1 MTDDTSFLF
10 CLLSQRSQK
19 KLPSNPQPITVVSY
33 SHENFSFKWEL
44 PACLFPSTK
53 KGCNREREW
62 VQNRPFSFE
71 RKALIWIG
79 RHCSIF
85 TTEKQRAFPEHPII
99 FQEARPTHAYVIL
112 SSSFRTFENVIGK
125 LIISTKLTMPGTK
138 SVRKIL
144 PGFVRHFLRNLS
156 TVVVQPL

>member
-1 MTDDTSFLF
+1 MT
-10 CLLSQRSQK
+10 Q
-19 KLPSNPQPITVVSY
+19 
-33 SHENFSFKWEL
+33 
-44 PACLFPSTK
+44 
-53 KGCNREREW
+53 
-62 VQNRPFSFE
+62 
-71 RKALIWIG
+71 G
-79 RHCSIF
+79 RSIF

-125 LIISTKLTMPGTK
+125 LIISTIRLLTMLGTK

-144 PGFVRHFLRNLS
+144 PGLVRHFLRNLS

>member
-1 MTDDTSFLF
+1 MT
-10 CLLSQRSQK
+10 Q
-19 KLPSNPQPITVVSY
+19 
-33 SHENFSFKWEL
+33 
-44 PACLFPSTK
+44 
-53 KGCNREREW
+53 
-62 VQNRPFSFE
+62 
-71 RKALIWIG
+71 G
-79 RHCSIF
+79 RSIF

-144 PGFVRHFLRNLS
+144 PGLVRHFLRNLS